1 MMEKHFSSIH
11 AVKCYFTYSV
21 ILIFLL
27 SNSYNAYAAYPSVN
41 IVMQDDVEAL
51 KHKAEQGDVQA
62 QYNLGM
68 LCEQG
73 KGVPKS
79 YTEAAK
85 WLKKASDKGFVQAQL
100 RLAYYYEVGA
110 FTDMSYVEAAKYYT
124 LAAQQGNAQAMN
136 SLGRYYM
143 DGLGVKKDLNKA
155 KDLFEGALKGGNRE
169 AENNLKKLQQLLPAD
184 AVKTSTDTKVAAKGK
199 NTETLLEKA
208 KNYWHGKEGVK
219 QDKELA
225 MKYYEEAAK
234 KGNAEA
240 QYTFGFCSNPEN
252 YEWIEK
258 AADQGYTLAQV
269 RVGYAYWK
277 GIHGY
282 PQDKEK
288 ALALLKEAA
297 LSGNTQAKQYVEE
310 IEMDDFMHTPMFW
323 VLVAVS
329 IIVSWGIL
337 YFISRRFCILY
348 FVSILTLS
356 IGMIVAYPVS
366 GKLSELF
373 LQFTGTISGIIA
385 MVILLV
391 LMNFINAAGPLKPVR
406 KPYWDR
412 GFQKILLI
420 VLLIGS
426 GMASIK
432 QDESLKTVLDVFGSS
447 ATSVKS
453 VASQIMFAF
462 ALSFYALVSSF
473 YMFKYRKTR
482 VVYFLVVLAAGF
494 CAVVAGYGLGSTV
507 MKLVIMVLVLGGLFS
522 SNMSNFLFPS
532 GDRFELEQ
540 KTANRD
546 LEEQR
551 EREARHAHD
560 TKKENEFKRKKEKL
574 DEEIKEL
581 QEKIDKSSN
590 KK

>member
-1 MMEKHFSSIH
+1 MRKLLLILSLSIYCCTFCSIQ
-11 AVKCYFTYSV
+11 ANESGKKAEAD
-21 ILIFLL
+21 
-27 SNSYNAYAAYPSVN
+27 NA
-41 IVMQDDVEAL
+41 EAL
-51 KHKAEQGDVQA
+51 
-62 QYNLGM
+62 
-68 LCEQG
+68 
-73 KGVPKS
+73 
-79 YTEAAK
+79 
-85 WLKKASDKGFVQAQL
+85 
-100 RLAYYYEVGA
+100 
-110 FTDMSYVEAAKYYT
+110 
-124 LAAQQGNAQAMN
+124 
-136 SLGRYYM
+136 
-143 DGLGVKKDLNKA
+143 
-155 KDLFEGALKGGNRE
+155 
-169 AENNLKKLQQLLPAD
+169 
-184 AVKTSTDTKVAAKGK
+184 
-199 NTETLLEKA
+199 LELA
-208 KNYWHGKEGVK
+208 KNYNHGKGGVK

-225 MKYYEEAAK
+225 LKYYEAAAK

-240 QYTFGFCSNPEN
+240 QYTFGFLSNPEN

-282 PQDKEK
+282 PQDDEK
-288 ALALLKEAA
+288 ALALLKEAKA
-297 LSGNTQAKQYVEE
+297 NGNTQAKQYVEE
-310 IEMDDFMHTPMFW
+310 IEMKAFMHTPMFW
-323 VLVAVS
+323 VFVAIS
-329 IIVSWGIL
+329 LIVSFGIL

-348 FVSILTLS
+348 FVSTLTLPV
-356 IGMIVAYPVS
+356 GMLLAYPVS
-366 GKLSELF
+366 GKLSGLF
-373 LQFTGTISGIIA
+373 LQFTGTVTGIIA
-385 MVILLV
+385 MVVLLV
-391 LMNFINAAGPLKPVR
+391 LMGSINAAGPLKPAR

-420 VLLIGS
+420 LLLIGS

-432 QDESLKTVLDVFGSS
+432 QDESMKTVLDVFGSS

-482 VVYFLVVLAAGF
+482 VFYFLVVLASGF
-494 CAVVAGYGLGSTV
+494 CAVIAGYGLGSTV

-522 SNMSNFLFPS
+522 SNMGNFLFPS

-551 EREARHAHD
+551 EREARHAHN
-560 TKKENEFKRKKEKL
+560 TEKENEFKRKKEKL
-574 DEEIKEL
+574 DEEIEEL
-581 QEKIDKSSN
+581 QQKINKSSN